1 MSWMKKLL
9 GIDNRDNL
17 GNISLKSDEDI
28 CPKCGNR
35 KFSYDTYWKESC
47 CQQCGWTVSG
57 NKASKSKQV
66 QATSASR
73 TSGKILISD
82 LNKRSTIKKS
92 HPLTDSTNLN
102 DIEFTSEFTHALNLI
117 QSGQPL
123 VFITGKAGTGK
134 STFIDL
140 IRLKIRKNVVVLA
153 PTGVAALNAQGQTI
167 HSFFHFPP
175 TAVDLSA
182 VKQVYNC
189 KLYEKMDILVVD
201 EVSMM
206 RADLFDAIEKFL
218 RLNARDASKL
228 FGGVQVVL
236 IGDMFQLPPVV
247 SRTEE
252 AKLFGSKY
260 LSPYFFSAKSIQEAP
275 LGFIEFTRIF
285 RQADEYFANILN
297 KIREAID
304 TTKVVEEIN
313 NNCFATAPLES
324 TPLILTCTNAVASQI
339 NTHRLN
345 KLEGVE
351 HLFEGEIKGSFQIQK
366 EKLPSPFMLKLKIG
380 SQVMFTKNDSEK
392 RWVNG
397 TVGLVKNISSDIIKV
412 SISTK
417 AKSYIYDVQRVTW
430 DSLAYE
436 YDEIKDKIVTK
447 IIGEYKQFPLMLAWA
462 VTIHKSQ
469 GRTLES
475 IVVDLGKGAFAH
487 GQVYVALSR
496 CRTLE
501 GIKLERPIR
510 PKDII
515 CDKRII
521 DFHSALRDNQ
531 KNNRVRS

>member
-1 MSWMKKLL
+1 MSLIQQIKKIF
-9 GIDNRDNL
+9 GSI
-17 GNISLKSDEDI
+17 
-28 CPKCGNR
+28 
-35 KFSYDTYWKESC
+35 
-47 CQQCGWTVSG
+47 
-57 NKASKSKQV
+57 KA
-66 QATSASR
+66 ATSHDYNSS
-73 TSGKILISD
+73 TPVQYDLENSSISSGKILISD
-82 LNKRSTIKKS
+82 LNKRSTTKKS
-92 HPLTDSTNLN
+92 RTLTASTNLD
-102 DIEFTSEFTHALNLI
+102 DIEFTSEFTHAINLI

-134 STFIDL
+134 STFINL

-153 PTGVAALNAQGQTI
+153 PTGVAALNTQGQTI

-175 TAVDLSA
+175 TVVDLSA
-182 VKQVYNC
+182 VKQVYNR

-201 EVSMM
+201 EVSMV

-218 RLNARDASKL
+218 RLNAKDSNKL

-260 LSPYFFSAKSIQEAP
+260 LSPYFFSAKSIQKTP
-275 LGFIEFTRIF
+275 LDFIEFTRIF
-285 RQADEYFANILN
+285 RQSDEYFANVLN
-297 KIREAID
+297 KIREAVD
-304 TTKVVEEIN
+304 TTKTIEVIN
-313 NNCFATAPLES
+313 NNCFVTAPLES
-324 TPLILTCTNAVASQI
+324 TPLTLTCTNAVASQI
-339 NTHRLN
+339 NTHKLN
-345 KLEGVE
+345 KLEGRM
-351 HLFEGEIKGSFQIQK
+351 HLFEGKIKGSFQIQK
-366 EKLPSPFMLKLKIG
+366 EKLPSPFTLKLKVG

-397 TVGLVKNISSDIIKV
+397 TVGLVKNISTDMIKV
-412 SISTK
+412 SVSTK
-417 AKSYIYDVQRVTW
+417 AKSYTYDVQRVTW
-430 DSLAYE
+430 ESLAYE
-436 YDEIKDKIVTK
+436 YDEIEEKIVTK

-469 GRTLES
+469 GKTLES
-475 IVVDLGKGAFAH
+475 VVVDFGKGAFAH

-501 GIKLERPIR
+501 GIRLKKPIK

-521 DFHSALRDNQ
+521 DFHNTLRDNQ
-531 KNNRVRS
+531 QYL

>member
-1 MSWMKKLL
+1 MSLRQQIKKAFDSNKTAAPHNYNSHSPIQ
-9 GIDNRDNL
+9 IDPENSS
-17 GNISLKSDEDI
+17 I
-28 CPKCGNR
+28 
-35 KFSYDTYWKESC
+35 
-47 CQQCGWTVSG
+47 
-57 NKASKSKQV
+57 
-66 QATSASR
+66 

-82 LNKRSTIKKS
+82 FNKRSTIKKS
-92 HPLTDSTNLN
+92 RTLADNTNLN
-102 DIEFTSEFTHALNLI
+102 GIEFTSEFAHALSLI

-134 STFIDL
+134 STFINL
-140 IRLKIRKNVVVLA
+140 IRLKIKKNVVVLA

-167 HSFFHFPP
+167 HSFFRFPP

-182 VKQVYNC
+182 VKQAYSR
-189 KLYEKMDILVVD
+189 KLYEKMDILVID
-201 EVSMM
+201 EVSMV
-206 RADLFDAIEKFL
+206 RADLFDAVEKFL
-218 RLNARDASKL
+218 RLNARDSSKL

-247 SRTEE
+247 SSTEE

-260 LSPYFFSAKSIQEAP
+260 LSPYFFSAKSIQETP
-275 LGFIEFTRIF
+275 LDFIEFTRIF
-285 RQADEYFANILN
+285 RQSDDYFANILN
-297 KIREAID
+297 KVREAID
-304 TTKVVEEIN
+304 TAKVTEEIN
-313 NNCFATAPLES
+313 DNCFVATPLEN

-380 SQVMFTKNDSEK
+380 SQVMFTKNDPEK

-397 TVGLVKNISSDIIKV
+397 TVGLVKNISTDMIKV
-412 SISTK
+412 SVSTK
-417 AKSYIYDVQRVTW
+417 AKSYVYDVQRVTW
-430 DSLAYE
+430 ESLAYE
-436 YDEIKDKIVTK
+436 YDEIEEKIVTK

-469 GRTLES
+469 GKTLES
-475 IVVDLGKGAFAH
+475 VVIDLGKGAFAH
-487 GQVYVALSR
+487 GQAYVALSR

-501 GIKLERPIR
+501 GIRLKRPIK

-521 DFHSALRDNQ
+521 DFHNTLRNPVAPI
-531 KNNRVRS
+531 K